1 MENGGQDEE
10 MQGREL
16 MRWWSDMRYEI
27 TRFDESIREA
37 SFPDVGDGEMDR
49 EKYHYNSQ
57 L

>member
-1 MENGGQDEE
+1 
-10 MQGREL
+10 
-16 MRWWSDMRYEI
+16 MRYEI

-37 SFPDVGDGEMDR
+37 SIPNIGDGEMSR